1 MAGIVV
7 VGGGAAGL
15 MAALFAARSGA
26 PVTLLEGSRA
36 CGLKILISGGGRC
49 NLLPM
54 ASDPSDFFTTGSRN
68 VLKRLFRT
76 WRLDAITSFFT
87 DELEIPLRFE
97 EESGKVFPASQSA
110 KAVRDRLVQAVRDA
124 GAEIRTAHRVR
135 AIEAADGGFVLEVE
149 HAGETHRLSAA
160 RVVLA
165 AGGQSLPKTGS
176 DGAAFRLASSL
187 GHDLTP
193 RHPALVPLRCPDPE
207 LRALAGVSV
216 PVRWQARVGG
226 TLVEERERELLFTHR
241 GVSGP
246 AILDAS
252 HWVVRDGASLRV
264 AWAALDEEGW
274 RRHGEAESR
283 KRIDQRLSDLL
294 PRRLV
299 DLLLERADIPG
310 RTRVRQLHP
319 KQWRRLLPLLADF
332 ELPIDGNEGY
342 AKAEVTS
349 GGVPLAEVNPSTLE
363 SRCSPGLFLCGEV
376 FDVIGRMGGF
386 NFLWAWVTGRLAGES
401 AAAAQ
406 DVAPTA
412 TLPRA

>member
-1 MAGIVV
+1 MAGLVV

-15 MAALFAARSGA
+15 MAALFAARTGA
-26 PVTLLEGSRA
+26 PVSLLEGSRA

-76 WRLDAITSFFT
+76 WRLEDVTSFFAE
-87 DELEIPLRFE
+87 DLGIALRFE

-110 KAVRDRLVQAVRDA
+110 KAVRNRLVEAVIEA
-124 GAEIRTAHRVR
+124 GAEIRTSHRVE
-135 AIEAADGGFVLEVE
+135 AIEPDGEGFELEVG
-149 HAGETHRLSAA
+149 HAGETRRLRAD

-176 DGAAFRLASSL
+176 DGSAFRLATAL
-187 GHDLTP
+187 GHSLTP
-193 RHPALVPLRCPDPE
+193 RHPALVPLRSPDPE
-207 LRALAGVSV
+207 LRALAGIAV
-216 PVRWQARVGG
+216 PVRWQARVHGK
-226 TLVEERERELLFTHR
+226 LVEERERELLFTHR

-252 HWVVRDGASLRV
+252 HWVVRDGATLRV
-264 AWAALDEEGW
+264 AWAGLDEEGW
-274 RRHGEAESR
+274 RRHAEAESR

-294 PRRLV
+294 PRRLSE
-299 DLLLERADIPG
+299 LLLARAGIPG
-310 RTRVRQLHP
+310 RTRVVQLHP
-319 KQWRRLLPLLADF
+319 KQWRRLLPLLAAF
-332 ELPIDGNEGY
+332 ELPIDGDEGY

-349 GGVPLAEVNPSTLE
+349 GGVPLSEVKPSTLE
-363 SRCSPGLFLCGEV
+363 SRCSAGLFLCGEV

-401 AAAAQ
+401 AAASLA
-406 DVAPTA
+406 
-412 TLPRA
+412 RA